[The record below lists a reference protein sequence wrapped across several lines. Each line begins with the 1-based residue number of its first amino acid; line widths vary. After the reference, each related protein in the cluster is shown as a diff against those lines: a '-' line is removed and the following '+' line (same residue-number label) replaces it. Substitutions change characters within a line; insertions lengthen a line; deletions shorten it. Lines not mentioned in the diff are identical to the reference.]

1 MKQYQLFLID
11 LDGTIYRGKDTIESG
26 VNFVKRLQEKQLD
39 YIFLTNNTTRT
50 PQMVVDKLAGHGV
63 KTDILSEKKDC
74 QGLYNWSNWF
84 VE

>member
-39 YIFLTNNTTRT
+39 YIF
-50 PQMVVDKLAGHGV
+50 
-63 KTDILSEKKDC
+63 
-74 QGLYNWSNWF
+74 
-84 VE
+84 

>member
-26 VNFVKRLQEKQLD
+26 VNFVKRLQEKRLD

-50 PQMVVDKLAGHGV
+50 PQMVVEKLAGHGINTAV
-63 KTDILSEKKDC
+63 SYTHLTLPTIL
-74 QGLYNWSNWF
+74 L
-84 VE
+84 V